1 MDWQG
6 FKKTIGIRKIFENQR
21 KYDWYLIT
29 VIAIL
34 CLSGIAFLASAS
46 SIISTKLY
54 NSEIYLLVRQISL
67 GLWFGFIIAFI
78 LSQIDYRNLYKIRK
92 PLLFVSFVLLV
103 WMAIAESLYK
113 FNIISQ
119 PEAFSLGPM
128 KPISTNGATRW
139 LEITPS
145 LRFQPVEITKIAILI
160 YVSSYFYKREHTAQT
175 NEPITFLSL
184 KKELYVIFASLIL
197 VMLQPDLGSTLLVFI
212 VSFGVLFVC
221 NVPRKILL
229 SCFATIVLVALI
241 SILPSFGSSGQNTNY
256 RFNRVQTFINSLTD
270 KNTETNDMNLHTNRV
285 QDAISNGGL
294 WGEGYGNSQYKKR
307 SLIPEIQTD
316 AIISVI
322 GEEIG
327 FFMTGF
333 FVGLNLVLALR
344 GLKVA
349 YEAPDLFGRGL
360 AAGIVFW
367 ITTQALLNIMSFTN
381 LIPLTGVPLPFVS
394 YGSTSLL
401 INLSAMGILINISS
415 FSKQPIST
423 SHSVSKPRINRPKF
437 TIM

>member
-6 FKKTIGIRKIFENQR
+6 FKKTIGRKIFENQR
-21 KYDWYLIT
+21 KYDWYLII
-29 VIAIL
+29 VITLL

-46 SIISTKLY
+46 SIVSTTLY

-67 GLWFGFIIAFI
+67 GLWFGFVIAFI
-78 LSQIDYRNLYKIRK
+78 LSQVDYHHLYKIRK
-92 PLLFVSFVLLV
+92 YLLFTSFVLLV
-103 WMAIAESLYK
+103 WMALAESLYK

-119 PEAFSLGPM
+119 PEALHLGPI

-139 LEITPS
+139 LEITTS
-145 LRFQPVEITKIAILI
+145 LRFQPVEVTKIAILV
-160 YVSSYFYKREHTAQT
+160 YVSSFFYKRELSAHT
-175 NEPITFLSL
+175 NEPITFLNL

-197 VMLQPDLGSTLLVFI
+197 VILQPDLGSTLLVFV

-221 NVPRKILL
+221 NVPRKIII
-229 SCFATIVLVALI
+229 SCFATIVLIALI
-241 SILPSFGSSGQNTNY
+241 SILPSFGSSGGNTNY
-256 RFNRVQTFINSLTD
+256 RFNRVQTFIDSITG
-270 KNTETNDMNLHTNRV
+270 KNTETNDLNLHTNRV
-285 QDAISNGGL
+285 QDAISSGGL

-307 SLIPEIQTD
+307 GLIPEVQTD

-322 GEEIG
+322 GEEMG
-327 FFMTGF
+327 FFVTLF
-333 FVGLNLVLALR
+333 FVGLYLVLALR

-349 YEAPDLFGRGL
+349 YDAPDLFGRGL

-367 ITTQALLNIMSFTN
+367 ITSQALLNIMSFTN

-415 FSKQPIST
+415 FSKHPNANPISMPK
-423 SHSVSKPRINRPKF
+423 SRLHRPKF

>member
-6 FKKTIGIRKIFENQR
+6 FKKTIGIRKIFENRR
-21 KYDWYLIT
+21 KYDWYLII
-29 VIAIL
+29 VVAML

-46 SIISTKLY
+46 SIISTTLY

-67 GLWFGFIIAFI
+67 GLWFGFVIAFI
-78 LSQIDYRNLYKIRK
+78 LSQVDYHNLYKIRK
-92 PLLFVSFVLLV
+92 HLLFISFVLLV
-103 WMAIAESLYK
+103 WMALAESLYK
-113 FNIISQ
+113 FNIISE
-119 PEAFSLGPM
+119 PEALRLGPI

-139 LEITPS
+139 LEIIPS

-160 YVSSYFYKREHTAQT
+160 YVSSFFFKREQIAHT
-175 NEPITFLSL
+175 NEPISFMSL

-221 NVPRKILL
+221 NIPRKILL
-229 SCFATIVLVALI
+229 TCFATIVLVALI
-241 SILPSFGSSGQNTNY
+241 SIIPSFGDSGGNTNY
-256 RFNRVQTFINSLTD
+256 RFNRVQTFINSITG
-270 KNTETNDMNLHTNRV
+270 KNTETNDFNLHTNRV
-285 QDAISNGGL
+285 QDAISSGGL

-307 SLIPEIQTD
+307 GLIPEVQTD

-322 GEEIG
+322 GEEMG
-327 FFMTGF
+327 FFVTLF
-333 FVGLNLVLALR
+333 FVGLYLVLALR

-360 AAGIVFW
+360 ASGIVFW
-367 ITTQALLNIMSFTN
+367 ITAQALFNIMSFTN

-394 YGSTSLL
+394 YGSTSLI

-415 FSKQPIST
+415 FSKKPS
-423 SHSVSKPRINRPKF
+423 SNSVLVIKPRIHRPKF